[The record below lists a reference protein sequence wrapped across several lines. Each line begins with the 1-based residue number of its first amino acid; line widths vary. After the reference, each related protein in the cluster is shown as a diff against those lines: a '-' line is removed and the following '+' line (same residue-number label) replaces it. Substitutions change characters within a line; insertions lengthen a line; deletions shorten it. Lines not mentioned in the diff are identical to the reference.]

1 MEKSANKKW
10 KESGSTVSFKE
21 WIDRENKKKE
31 PEGNFIPFIPEPMN
45 TTVEDTIQGVL
56 NREKQD
62 IRKIAGYKTPDQA
75 DKYKVLGL
83 DSRILIFSTIL
94 IVGSVSFY
102 FYKKLKKKK

>member
-1 MEKSANKKW
+1 MEKSANKRW

-45 TTVEDTIQGVL
+45 TVDSTIQDVL
-56 NREKQD
+56 NREKQY
-62 IRKIAGYKTPDQA
+62 ISKTAGYKSPDEA

-83 DSRILIFSTIL
+83 DSRILIFSTLL

-102 FYKKLKKKK
+102 FYQKLKKKK